1 MTQSYFWGHN
11 WLFEQKLMCTKYFTV
26 LKEKKAILKFISAYS
41 IQFTLWH
48 FAMDDLVPL
57 DDGTLAF
64 MGWASFH
71 WDGLA
76 FYRVSHSKE
85 GKVILLCW
93 CYRFWF
99 LLIFWVIR
107 VNEMDSL
114 KPISSVFIFFD
125 VARPPQLPRA
135 KINKIVDFWWSIPH

>member
-1 MTQSYFWGHN
+1 MFQRNKVFISSHRDWKWMLNQKSFDPNVFYSFVSFPVAAFFLFLSPYRVSHCKVYLYQMTQSYFWGHN

-48 FAMDDLVPL
+48 FAMDDPVPL

-76 FYRVSHSKE
+76 F
-85 GKVILLCW
+85 
-93 CYRFWF
+93 
-99 LLIFWVIR
+99 
-107 VNEMDSL
+107 
-114 KPISSVFIFFD
+114 
-125 VARPPQLPRA
+125 
-135 KINKIVDFWWSIPH
+135 